1 MAIKTFTTGEVLTAA
16 DTNTY
21 LANSGLVYVKSQ
33 TIGSAVPSV
42 TVTDAFSATYDNYR
56 IIVNAGVGSAI
67 ASLRLTLGA
76 TATGYYYGGKARDYS
91 GADLNV
97 QGSNVAFWYS
107 AETDSNGLTG
117 TIELQNPQLA
127 KRTLF
132 NTTITAPRTSG
143 YWLAVGGF
151 LDNDTQY
158 TAFTLTFSGGTQ
170 TGGTVSVYGYRKA

>member
-21 LANSGLVYVKSQ
+21 LANSGLVYVTSA
-33 TIGSAVPSV
+33 TIGSGVSSV
-42 TVTDAFSATYDNYR
+42 TVSNAFSATYDNYR
-56 IIVNAGVGSAI
+56 IIVNAGAGSAI

-76 TATGYYYGGKARDYS
+76 TATGYYYAGKARDYS
-91 GADLNV
+91 GSDLNV

-107 AETDSNGLTG
+107 AETEPNGMSG
-117 TIELQNPQLA
+117 IIELQNPQLA

-132 NTTITAPRTSG
+132 NTTITAPRSAG
-143 YWLAVGGF
+143 YWLAVGGY

-158 TAFTLTFSGGTQ
+158 TAFTFTFSGGTQ
-170 TGGTVSVYGYRKA
+170 TGGNISVYGYRKA